1 MLMDELRIKRYRDK
15 INYIIEKVQ
24 NFSIEPKNELEKDG
38 IFYSLQTSIEST
50 IDLIAMLVKD
60 IGIPV
65 KDDPINIDEI
75 VKKRNLDPKLGEK
88 LIKAN
93 GMRNIL
99 VHRYNEI
106 DEQIILN
113 SVKDVKNVLL
123 KWLDVIEVVLNE
135 YSEH

>member
-1 MLMDELRIKRYRDK
+1 MDESRIKRYKDK

-24 NFSIEPKNELEKDG
+24 NLSKDPKNELEKDG

-65 KDDPINIDEI
+65 KDDARNINVI
-75 VKKRNLDPKLGEK
+75 VKKRNLDPELGEK
-88 LIKAN
+88 LNRAN

-99 VHRYNEI
+99 VHRYNEV
-106 DEQIILN
+106 DEQIIIK
-113 SVKDVKNVLL
+113 SVKDVKNLL
-123 KWLDVIEVVLNE
+123 MKWLDIIEVALNE
-135 YSEH
+135 YSKNK

>member
-1 MLMDELRIKRYRDK
+1 MDELRIKRYKDK
-15 INYIIEKVQ
+15 INYIIDNIKDLPT
-24 NFSIEPKNELEKDG
+24 EPKNELEKRG

-65 KDDPINIDEI
+65 KDDASNIDDI
-75 VKKRNLDPKLGEK
+75 IKKRKLDPELGEK
-88 LIKAN
+88 LNKAN
-93 GMRNIL
+93 GIRNIL

-113 SVKDVKNVLL
+113 SVKDVKDVLL
-123 KWLDVIEVVLNE
+123 KWLDVIEVALNE
-135 YSEH
+135 YSKIR